1 MNREIRKHKR
11 NKKIILF
18 VVIVVLVISLASTVT
33 YLNQKYTIQNIYVDG
48 NVHYTA
54 DEIKEFV
61 MGDALS
67 GNSLYLSL
75 KYRMKGIE
83 NIPFVSALDVSI
95 LSPDTIRIVVY
106 EKALAGYVEY
116 LGQYMY
122 FDKDGTVVE
131 ASTEKTQGIPMVTGL
146 SFDHV
151 VLYQPLPVEQDAV
164 FRQILDTTQMLTKY
178 GLIADRIYFNENYEM
193 TIYFENVR
201 VSVGESRNMDDKFMM
216 LSQIIGD
223 LEGKKGVLRLE
234 NYTENTKSVTF
245 EPDES

>member
-122 FDKDGTVVE
+122 FDKDGYVVE
-131 ASTEKTQGIPMVTGL
+131 SSGIRTAGVPQITGL
-146 SFDHV
+146 EFDHI
-151 VLYQPLPVEQDAV
+151 VLGEALPVENPDV
-164 FRQILDTTQMLTKY
+164 FASILNITKMLKKY
-178 GLIADRIYFNENYEM
+178 ELESDKIYFNKSGDI
-193 TIYFENVR
+193 TVYFGEVK
-201 VSVGESRNMDDKFMM
+201 VSLGNDTATLEDKLM
-216 LSQIIGD
+216 LLPEFLPS
-223 LEGKKGVLRLE
+223 LEGKKGTLQMQT
-234 NYTENTKSVTF
+234 Y
-245 EPDES
+245 DESGGKYTFKPD

>member
-1 MNREIRKHKR
+1 MNKEIRKHKR
-11 NKKIILF
+11 NKRIIFF
-18 VVIVVLVISLASTVT
+18 VVIIGLVMGLAATAV
-33 YLNQKYTIQNIYVDG
+33 YLNGKYTIQNIYVDG

-54 DEIKEFV
+54 DEIKELV
-61 MGDALS
+61 LGDALS

-75 KYRMKGIE
+75 KYRMKGMDH
-83 NIPFVSALDVSI
+83 IPFVSAVDVSI
-95 LSPDTIRIVVY
+95 LAPDTIRIVVY

-131 ASTEKTQGIPMVTGL
+131 ASSEKTIGIPLVTGL

-151 VLYQPLPVEQDAV
+151 VLYQPLPVEQDTV

-178 GLIADRIYFNENYEM
+178 GLCADCIYFNENYEM
-193 TIYFENVR
+193 TIYFEDVR

-234 NYTENTKSVTF
+234 NYTENTKTVTF